1 MLRYIAVL
9 LRAGEGLLTFA
20 ARNTF
25 RKEVPTE
32 AMEDEEAMCIFV
44 ETGII
49 GRFSI

>member
-1 MLRYIAVL
+1 MRLAL
-9 LRAGEGLLTFA
+9 GGLTQRRLGTFA

>member
-1 MLRYIAVL
+1 MSRSIAAQERVE
-9 LRAGEGLLTFA
+9 EGLLTSVV
-20 ARNTF
+20 RNTF